1 MKKFKL
7 WNPFSKEAEEGN
19 VPNNELLAYSAAL
32 TGQNMTYALVN
43 QWLFY
48 FCTNILYI
56 SPKKVGIFTGIV
68 RIWDAIND
76 PIVGNIIDRRKFE
89 SGKKLHPYLG
99 KLPVVIGILT
109 ALMFIDFGF
118 SETVAMVFLVGVYV
132 AWDLTYSFQDVALWG
147 MMALISPHSRERSR
161 VSQWLNI
168 GIGAAYAV
176 LSLVPLIIGAREK
189 IGVSERMLF
198 VCFGAVFGFGGEL
211 LSILACK
218 TKERVEF
225 VNPPKQQSFAKDLK
239 VLWQNKI
246 LLLLLSAQLL
256 DFIGGAVPQIYF
268 FKYCVSVVI
277 GGKTYNG
284 ETVQFYYGILVS
296 ILSTVSMFF
305 AVKLS
310 DKLGGMK
317 NVIILAQFMNIACR
331 VAAYF
336 VGFNTIPQ
344 MIGVICIISISS
356 VPCNMIGIAQRS
368 LICDA
373 IDYAEWKTGK
383 RTEGITNSMQN
394 LTNKFKDALKVMAAG
409 FILDALHFDA
419 ELDAIGQAQSEIFY
433 KAQWPMFMLLPALG
447 SLLYLIPF
455 LCIRYSKKQKA
466 LVEKELKERHEKELQ
481 TVNAEKAE

>member
-1 MKKFKL
+1 MKKIKL

-32 TGQNMTYALVN
+32 MGQNMTYALIN

-56 SPKKVGIFTGIV
+56 GPKKVGVFTGIV

-76 PIVGNIIDRRKFE
+76 PVVGNYIDRKKHK
-89 SGKKLHPYLG
+89 SGQKLHPYLG
-99 KLPVVIGILT
+99 KLPIVIGILS

-118 SETVAMVFLVGVYV
+118 SETVALVFLVGVYI

-189 IGVSERMLF
+189 IGVSEKMLF
-198 VCFGAVFGFGGEL
+198 VIFGVVLGFGGEL
-211 LSILACK
+211 LSILAYK

-225 VNPPKQQSFAKDLK
+225 VNPPKKQSFIKDLS
-239 VLWQNKI
+239 VLWQNKFL
-246 LLLLLSAQLL
+246 LLLLLSQLL
-256 DFIGGAVPQIYF
+256 DFINGAVPQIYF
-268 FKYCVSVVI
+268 FKYCVSLEL
-277 GGKTYNG
+277 GGNVYNG

-296 ILSTVSMFF
+296 ILSAVSMFF

-310 DKLGGMK
+310 DKMGGMR
-317 NVIILAQFMNIACR
+317 NVIILAQLMNIICR

-336 VGFNTIPQ
+336 IGFNTIPQ

-356 VPCNMIGIAQRS
+356 IPTNMVGIAERS

-383 RTEGITNSMQN
+383 RTEGISNSMKN
-394 LTNKFKDALKVMAAG
+394 LTNKFKDALKTLSAG
-409 FILDALHFDA
+409 LILGMLNFDA
-419 ELDAIGQAQSEIFY
+419 KLDSAGLPQPEIFY
-433 KAQWPMFMLLPALG
+433 KAQWPLFMLLPALG
-447 SLLYLIPF
+447 SVLYLIPF
-455 LCIRYSKKQKA
+455 LCIRYTKKQKA
-466 LVEKELKERHEKELQ
+466 LVEKELMERHEKEKLEME
-481 TVNAEKAE
+481 AKAE

>member
-1 MKKFKL
+1 MKKIKL

-32 TGQNMTYALVN
+32 MGQNMTYALIN

-56 SPKKVGIFTGIV
+56 GPKKVGVFTGIV

-76 PIVGNIIDRRKFE
+76 PVVGNYIDRKKHK
-89 SGKKLHPYLG
+89 SGQKLHPYLG
-99 KLPVVIGILT
+99 KLPIVIGVLS

-118 SETVAMVFLVGVYV
+118 SETVALVFLVGVYI

-189 IGVSERMLF
+189 IGVSEKMLF
-198 VCFGAVFGFGGEL
+198 VIFGVVLGFGGEL
-211 LSILACK
+211 LSILAYK

-225 VNPPKQQSFAKDLK
+225 VNPPKKQSFIKDLS
-239 VLWQNKI
+239 VLWQNKFL
-246 LLLLLSAQLL
+246 LLLLLSQLL
-256 DFIGGAVPQIYF
+256 DFINGAVPQIYF
-268 FKYCVSVVI
+268 FKYCVSLEL
-277 GGKTYNG
+277 GGNVYNG

-296 ILSTVSMFF
+296 ILSAVSMFF

-310 DKLGGMK
+310 DKMGGMR
-317 NVIILAQFMNIACR
+317 NVIILAQLMNIICR

-336 VGFNTIPQ
+336 IGFNTIPQ

-356 VPCNMIGIAQRS
+356 IPTNMVGIAERS

-383 RTEGITNSMQN
+383 RTEGISNSMKN
-394 LTNKFKDALKVMAAG
+394 LTNKFKDALKTLSAG
-409 FILDALHFDA
+409 LILGMLNFDA
-419 ELDAIGQAQSEIFY
+419 KLDSAGLPQPEIFY
-433 KAQWPMFMLLPALG
+433 KAQWPLFMLLPALG
-447 SLLYLIPF
+447 SVLYLIPF
-455 LCIRYSKKQKA
+455 LCIRYTKKQKA
-466 LVEKELKERHEKELQ
+466 LVEKELMERHEKEKLEME
-481 TVNAEKAE
+481 AKAE

>member
-1 MKKFKL
+1 MKKREL
-7 WNPFSKEAEEGN
+7 WNPFSKKAEEGN
-19 VPNNELLAYSAAL
+19 VPNRELLAYSAAL
-32 TGQNMTYALVN
+32 SGQNMAYGLVN

-68 RIWDAIND
+68 RIWDAVND
-76 PIVGNIIDRRKFE
+76 PIVGSIIDRRKFKR
-89 SGKKLHPYLG
+89 GNKLHPYLG
-99 KLPVVIGILT
+99 KLPLLIGILT

-118 SETVAMVFLVGVYV
+118 TETVATVFLMGIYI

-161 VSQWLNI
+161 VSQWVNI

-176 LSLVPLIIGAREK
+176 LSLVPLIIGARDK
-189 IGVSERMLF
+189 LGVSERMLF
-198 VCFGAVFGFGGEL
+198 VVFGIIFGFGGEL
-211 LSILACK
+211 LSVLACK

-225 VNPPKQQSFAKDLK
+225 INPPKQQSFVEDLS

-246 LLLLLSAQLL
+246 LLFLLLAQLL

-268 FKYCVSVVI
+268 FKYCVSVEI
-277 GGKTYNG
+277 GGQILNG

-296 ILSTVSMFF
+296 ILSAVSMFF
-305 AVKLS
+305 SVKLS
-310 DKLGGMK
+310 DKLGGMR
-317 NVIILAQFMNIACR
+317 NVIILAQLLNICCR
-331 VAAYF
+331 LAAYF
-336 VGFNTIPQ
+336 IGFNTIPQ
-344 MIGVICIISISS
+344 MIGVICIISLSS
-356 VPCNMIGIAQRS
+356 VPSNMIGIAQRS

-394 LTNKFKDALKVMAAG
+394 LTNKLKDALKVMAAG

-419 ELDAIGQAQSEIFY
+419 ELDTVGQAQPEIFY
-433 KAQWPMFMLLPALG
+433 KAQWPLFMLLPALG
-447 SLLYLIPF
+447 SLLYLMAF
-455 LCIRYSKKQKA
+455 LCIRYSKQQKE
-466 LVEKELKERHEKELQ
+466 LVEKELRERHEAELQ
-481 TVNAEKAE
+481 DMA

>member
-1 MKKFKL
+1 MKKIKL

-32 TGQNMTYALVN
+32 MGQNMTYALIN

-56 SPKKVGIFTGIV
+56 GPKKVGIFTGIV

-76 PIVGNIIDRRKFE
+76 PVVGNYIDRKKHK
-89 SGKKLHPYLG
+89 SGQKLHPYLG
-99 KLPVVIGILT
+99 KLPIVIGILT

-118 SETVAMVFLVGVYV
+118 SETVAVVFLVGVYI

-189 IGVSERMLF
+189 MGISEKMLF
-198 VCFGAVFGFGGEL
+198 VIFGVVIGFGGEL
-211 LSILACK
+211 LSILAYR

-225 VNPPKQQSFAKDLK
+225 VNPPKQQSFFKDLT

-246 LLLLLSAQLL
+246 LLLLLLSQLVN
-256 DFIGGAVPQIYF
+256 FIDGAVPQIYF
-268 FKYCVSVVI
+268 FKYCVTL
-277 GGKTYNG
+277 KL
-284 ETVQFYYGILVS
+284 GILVS
-296 ILSTVSMFF
+296 ILSAVSMFF
-305 AVKLS
+305 AVKVS
-310 DKLGGMK
+310 DKMGGMR
-317 NVIILAQFMNIACR
+317 NVIILAQLMNIVCR
-331 VAAYF
+331 LAAYF
-336 VGFNTIPQ
+336 IGFNTISQ

-356 VPCNMIGIAQRS
+356 VPTNMIGIAERS

-383 RTEGITNSMQN
+383 RTEGITNSMKN
-394 LTNKFKDALKVMAAG
+394 LTNKFKDALKTLSAG
-409 FILDALHFDA
+409 LILNMLHFDA
-419 ELDAIGQAQSEIFY
+419 KLDAEGLAQPEIFY
-433 KAQWPMFMLLPALG
+433 KAQWPLFMLLPALG

-466 LVEKELKERHEKELQ
+466 LVEKELMERHEKELREME
-481 TVNAEKAE
+481 AKAE

>member
-32 TGQNMTYALVN
+32 MGQNMTYALIN

-56 SPKKVGIFTGIV
+56 GPKKVGVFTGIV

-76 PIVGNIIDRRKFE
+76 PVVGNYIDRKKHK
-89 SGKKLHPYLG
+89 SGQKLHPYLG
-99 KLPVVIGILT
+99 KLPIVIGVLS

-118 SETVAMVFLVGVYV
+118 SETVALVFLVGVYI

-189 IGVSERMLF
+189 IGVSEKMLF
-198 VCFGAVFGFGGEL
+198 VIFGVVLGFGGEL
-211 LSILACK
+211 LSILAYK

-225 VNPPKQQSFAKDLK
+225 VNPPKKQSFIKDLS
-239 VLWQNKI
+239 VLWQNKFL
-246 LLLLLSAQLL
+246 LLLLLSQLL
-256 DFIGGAVPQIYF
+256 DFINGAVPQIYF
-268 FKYCVSVVI
+268 FKYCVSLEL
-277 GGKTYNG
+277 GGNVYNG

-296 ILSTVSMFF
+296 ILSAVSMFF

-310 DKLGGMK
+310 DKMGGMR
-317 NVIILAQFMNIACR
+317 NVIILAQLMNIICR

-336 VGFNTIPQ
+336 IGFNTIPQ
-344 MIGVICIISISS
+344 MIGVICIISVSS
-356 VPCNMIGIAQRS
+356 IPTNMVGIAERS

-383 RTEGITNSMQN
+383 RTEGISNSMKN
-394 LTNKFKDALKVMAAG
+394 LTNKFKDALKTLSAG
-409 FILDALHFDA
+409 LILGMLNFDA
-419 ELDAIGQAQSEIFY
+419 KLDSAGLPQPEIFY
-433 KAQWPMFMLLPALG
+433 KAQWPLFMLLPALG
-447 SLLYLIPF
+447 SVLYLIPF
-455 LCIRYSKKQKA
+455 LCIRYTKKQKA
-466 LVEKELKERHEKELQ
+466 LVEKELMERHEKEKLEME
-481 TVNAEKAE
+481 AKAE

>member
-1 MKKFKL
+1 MKKIKL

-32 TGQNMTYALVN
+32 MGQNMTYALIN

-56 SPKKVGIFTGIV
+56 GPKKVGIFTGIV

-76 PIVGNIIDRRKFE
+76 PVVGNSIDRKKHK
-89 SGKKLHPYLG
+89 SGQKLHPYLG
-99 KLPVVIGILT
+99 KLPIVIGILT

-118 SETVAMVFLVGVYV
+118 SETVAVVFLVGVYI

-189 IGVSERMLF
+189 MGISEKMLF
-198 VCFGAVFGFGGEL
+198 VIFGVVIGFGGEL
-211 LSILACK
+211 LSILAYR

-225 VNPPKQQSFAKDLK
+225 VNPPKQQSFFKDLT

-246 LLLLLSAQLL
+246 LLLLLLSQLVN
-256 DFIGGAVPQIYF
+256 FIDGAVPQIYF
-268 FKYCVSVVI
+268 FKYCVTLKL
-277 GGKTYNG
+277 GGTVLNG

-296 ILSTVSMFF
+296 ILSAVSMFF
-305 AVKLS
+305 AVKVS
-310 DKLGGMK
+310 DKMGGMR
-317 NVIILAQFMNIACR
+317 NVIILAQLMNIVCR
-331 VAAYF
+331 LAAYF
-336 VGFNTIPQ
+336 IGFNTISQ

-356 VPCNMIGIAQRS
+356 VPTNMIGIAERS

-373 IDYAEWKTGK
+373 IDYASAP
-383 RTEGITNSMQN
+383 R
-394 LTNKFKDALKVMAAG
+394 ALQ
-409 FILDALHFDA
+409 I
-419 ELDAIGQAQSEIFY
+419 Q
-433 KAQWPMFMLLPALG
+433 
-447 SLLYLIPF
+447 
-455 LCIRYSKKQKA
+455 
-466 LVEKELKERHEKELQ
+466 
-481 TVNAEKAE
+481 

>member
-1 MKKFKL
+1 MKKIKL

-32 TGQNMTYALVN
+32 MGQNMTYALIN

-56 SPKKVGIFTGIV
+56 GPKKVGVFTGIV

-76 PIVGNIIDRRKFE
+76 PVVGNYIDRKKHK
-89 SGKKLHPYLG
+89 SGQKLHPYLG
-99 KLPVVIGILT
+99 KLPIVIGVLS

-118 SETVAMVFLVGVYV
+118 SETVALVFLVGVYI

-189 IGVSERMLF
+189 IGVSEKMLF
-198 VCFGAVFGFGGEL
+198 VIFGVVLGFGGEL
-211 LSILACK
+211 LSILAYK

-225 VNPPKQQSFAKDLK
+225 VNPPKKQSFIKDLS
-239 VLWQNKI
+239 VLWQNKFL
-246 LLLLLSAQLL
+246 LLLLLSQLL
-256 DFIGGAVPQIYF
+256 DFINGAVPQIYF
-268 FKYCVSVVI
+268 FKYCVSLEL
-277 GGKTYNG
+277 GGNVYNG

-296 ILSTVSMFF
+296 ILSAVSMFF

-310 DKLGGMK
+310 DKMGGMR
-317 NVIILAQFMNIACR
+317 NVIILAQLMNIICR

-336 VGFNTIPQ
+336 IGFNTIPQ

-356 VPCNMIGIAQRS
+356 IPTNMVGIAERS

-383 RTEGITNSMQN
+383 RTEGISNSMKN
-394 LTNKFKDALKVMAAG
+394 LANKFKDALKTLSAG
-409 FILDALHFDA
+409 LILGMLNFDA
-419 ELDAIGQAQSEIFY
+419 KLDSAGLPQPEIFY
-433 KAQWPMFMLLPALG
+433 KAQWPLFMLLPALG
-447 SLLYLIPF
+447 SVLYLIPF
-455 LCIRYSKKQKA
+455 LCIRYTKKQKA
-466 LVEKELKERHEKELQ
+466 LVEKELMERHEKEKLEME
-481 TVNAEKAE
+481 AKAE

>member
-1 MKKFKL
+1 MKKIKL

-32 TGQNMTYALVN
+32 MGQNMTYALIN

-56 SPKKVGIFTGIV
+56 GPKKVGIFTGIV

-76 PIVGNIIDRRKFE
+76 PVVGNYIDRKKHK
-89 SGKKLHPYLG
+89 SGQKLHPYLG
-99 KLPVVIGILT
+99 KLPIVIGILT

-118 SETVAMVFLVGVYV
+118 SETVAVVFLVGVYI

-189 IGVSERMLF
+189 MGISEKMLF
-198 VCFGAVFGFGGEL
+198 VIFGVVIGFGGEL
-211 LSILACK
+211 LSILAYR

-225 VNPPKQQSFAKDLK
+225 VNPPKQQSFFKDLT

-246 LLLLLSAQLL
+246 LLLLLLSQLVN
-256 DFIGGAVPQIYF
+256 FIDGAVPQIYF
-268 FKYCVSVVI
+268 FKYCVTLKL
-277 GGKTYNG
+277 GGTVLNG

-296 ILSTVSMFF
+296 ILSAVSMFF
-305 AVKLS
+305 AVKVS
-310 DKLGGMK
+310 DKMGGMR
-317 NVIILAQFMNIACR
+317 NVIILAQLMNIVCR
-331 VAAYF
+331 LAAYF
-336 VGFNTIPQ
+336 IGFNTISQ

-356 VPCNMIGIAQRS
+356 VPTNMIGIAERS

-383 RTEGITNSMQN
+383 RTEGITNSMKN
-394 LTNKFKDALKVMAAG
+394 LTNKFKDALKTLSAG
-409 FILDALHFDA
+409 LILNMLHFDA
-419 ELDAIGQAQSEIFY
+419 KLDAEGLAQPEIFY
-433 KAQWPMFMLLPALG
+433 KAQWPLFMLLPALG

-466 LVEKELKERHEKELQ
+466 LVEKELMERHEKELREME
-481 TVNAEKAE
+481 AKAE

>member
-32 TGQNMTYALVN
+32 MGQNMTYALIN

-56 SPKKVGIFTGIV
+56 GPKKVGVFTGIV

-76 PIVGNIIDRRKFE
+76 PVVGNYIDRKKHK
-89 SGKKLHPYLG
+89 SGQKLHPYLG
-99 KLPVVIGILT
+99 KLPIVIGVLS

-118 SETVAMVFLVGVYV
+118 SETVALVFLVGVYI

-189 IGVSERMLF
+189 IGVSEKMLF
-198 VCFGAVFGFGGEL
+198 VIFGVVLGFGGEL
-211 LSILACK
+211 LSILAYK

-225 VNPPKQQSFAKDLK
+225 VNPPKKQSFIKDLSM
-239 VLWQNKI
+239 LWQNKFL
-246 LLLLLSAQLL
+246 LLLLLSQLL
-256 DFIGGAVPQIYF
+256 DFINGAVPQIYF
-268 FKYCVSVVI
+268 FKYCVSLEL
-277 GGKTYNG
+277 GGNVYNG

-296 ILSTVSMFF
+296 ILSAVSMFF

-310 DKLGGMK
+310 DKMGGMR
-317 NVIILAQFMNIACR
+317 NVIILAQLMNIICR

-336 VGFNTIPQ
+336 IGFNTIPQ
-344 MIGVICIISISS
+344 MIGVICIISVSS
-356 VPCNMIGIAQRS
+356 IPTNMVGIAERS

-383 RTEGITNSMQN
+383 RTEGISNSMKN
-394 LTNKFKDALKVMAAG
+394 LTNKFKDALKTLSAG
-409 FILDALHFDA
+409 LILGMLNFDA
-419 ELDAIGQAQSEIFY
+419 KLDSAGLPQPEIFY
-433 KAQWPMFMLLPALG
+433 KAQWPLFMLLPALG
-447 SLLYLIPF
+447 SVLYLIPF
-455 LCIRYSKKQKA
+455 LCIRYTKKQKA
-466 LVEKELKERHEKELQ
+466 LVEKELMERHEKEKLEME
-481 TVNAEKAE
+481 AKAE

>member
-1 MKKFKL
+1 MKKIKL

-32 TGQNMTYALVN
+32 MGQNMTYALIN

-56 SPKKVGIFTGIV
+56 GPKKVGIFTGIV

-76 PIVGNIIDRRKFE
+76 PVVGNYIDRKKHK
-89 SGKKLHPYLG
+89 SGQKLHPYLG
-99 KLPVVIGILT
+99 KLPIVIGILT

-118 SETVAMVFLVGVYV
+118 SETVAVVFLVGVYI

-189 IGVSERMLF
+189 MGISEKMLF
-198 VCFGAVFGFGGEL
+198 VIFGVVIGFGGEL
-211 LSILACK
+211 LSILAYR

-225 VNPPKQQSFAKDLK
+225 VNPPKQQSFFKDLT

-246 LLLLLSAQLL
+246 LLLLLLSQLVN
-256 DFIGGAVPQIYF
+256 FIDGAVPQIYF
-268 FKYCVSVVI
+268 FKYCVTLKL
-277 GGKTYNG
+277 GGTVLNG

-296 ILSTVSMFF
+296 ILSAVSMFF
-305 AVKLS
+305 AVKVS
-310 DKLGGMK
+310 DKMGGMR
-317 NVIILAQFMNIACR
+317 NVIILAQLMNIVCR
-331 VAAYF
+331 LAAYF
-336 VGFNTIPQ
+336 IGFNTIPQ

-356 VPCNMIGIAQRS
+356 VPTNMIGIAERS

-383 RTEGITNSMQN
+383 RTEGITNSMKN
-394 LTNKFKDALKVMAAG
+394 LTNKFKDALKTLSAG
-409 FILDALHFDA
+409 LILNMLHFDA
-419 ELDAIGQAQSEIFY
+419 KLDAEGLAQPEIFY
-433 KAQWPMFMLLPALG
+433 KAQWPLFMLLPALG

-466 LVEKELKERHEKELQ
+466 LVEKELMERHEKEKLEME
-481 TVNAEKAE
+481 AKAE